1 MEKIGQNITFA
12 KDLDEAYEKKRIVRS
27 FLVYLLAKKT
37 STGRSANIGN
47 NVYICSGTK
56 IIGDYTNIVY
66 IADTL
71 RTMRTG
77 KRLIFRLDT
86 GT

>member
-1 MEKIGQNITFA
+1 MHMLEDK
-12 KDLDEAYEKKRIVRS
+12 
-27 FLVYLLAKKT
+27 
-37 STGRSANIGN
+37 
-47 NVYICSGTK
+47 YI
-56 IIGDYTNIVY
+56 NIVY

-77 KRLIFRLDT
+77 KRFIFRLDT

>member
-1 MEKIGQNITFA
+1 MLEDK
-12 KDLDEAYEKKRIVRS
+12 
-27 FLVYLLAKKT
+27 
-37 STGRSANIGN
+37 
-47 NVYICSGTK
+47 YI
-56 IIGDYTNIVY
+56 NIVY

-77 KRLIFRLDT
+77 KRFIFRLDT